1 MDHYRES
8 FNIHALCG
16 ILFNHESPLRGIEFV
31 TRKVTDAVARI
42 KLGLQEELQLGN
54 IDAKRNWGFAGD
66 YVEAMWLMLQQENA
80 DDYVIATGETT
91 TVRDMCKIAFEY
103 VGLKYE
109 EYVVIDPKF
118 YRPAEVEVLLGN
130 PAKAQE
136 ELSWKATTSLKQLEK
151 EIATKR

>member
-54 IDAKRNWGFAGD
+54 IDAKRDWGFAGD

-151 EIATKR
+151 RNSN

>member
-151 EIATKR
+151 RNSN

>member
-1 MDHYRES
+1 
-8 FNIHALCG
+8 
-16 ILFNHESPLRGIEFV
+16 
-31 TRKVTDAVARI
+31 
-42 KLGLQEELQLGN
+42 
-54 IDAKRNWGFAGD
+54 
-66 YVEAMWLMLQQENA
+66 MWLMLQQENA

-136 ELSWKATTSLKQLEK
+136 ELSWKATTSLKQLIQMMVEVDLKRVKK
-151 EIATKR
+151 EIASKR